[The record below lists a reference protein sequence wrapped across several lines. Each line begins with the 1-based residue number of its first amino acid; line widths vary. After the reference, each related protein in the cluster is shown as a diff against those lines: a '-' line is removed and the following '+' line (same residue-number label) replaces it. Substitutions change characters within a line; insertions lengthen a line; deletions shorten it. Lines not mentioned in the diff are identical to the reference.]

1 MRLGHNDPW
10 VWSFGVIDH
19 NGSSN
24 IADCKSS
31 KAGRTLDS
39 RSVLYY
45 VIHHEA

>member
-1 MRLGHNDPW
+1 MGLRHNDHW
-10 VWSFGVIDH
+10 VWSFGFIDH
-19 NGSSN
+19 YGSLN

-39 RSVLYY
+39 RSAVYY